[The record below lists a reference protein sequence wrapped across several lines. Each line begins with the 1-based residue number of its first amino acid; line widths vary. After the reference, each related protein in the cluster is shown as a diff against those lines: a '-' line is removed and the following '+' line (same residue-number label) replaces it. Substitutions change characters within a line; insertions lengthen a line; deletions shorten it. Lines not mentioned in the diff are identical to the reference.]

1 MEEIGGWAV
10 LFGKRGPSIDLKRLI
25 YEEHFNS
32 VYRVALY
39 ITHDQVAAEDVAH
52 ETFKVAFERYHELRE
67 PARLGAWLRAI
78 AANLARSS
86 YNSRQRVLPSD
97 PTTIEG
103 REAAGLETDE
113 LLERQGLQAQV
124 RAALQELDKDSLAV
138 LVLKYYDEY
147 EIAEIADLLGVPI
160 GTVKSRLSRARAKL
174 RGILERKGITGQDRP
189 AEMRGATR

>member
-1 MEEIGGWAV
+1 M
-10 LFGKRGPSIDLKRLI
+10 
-25 YEEHFNS
+25 
-32 VYRVALY
+32 
-39 ITHDQVAAEDVAH
+39 
-52 ETFKVAFERYHELRE
+52 AFERYHELRE

-113 LLERQGLQAQV
+113 LLERRGLQAQV

-147 EIAEIADLLGVPI
+147 EIEEIADLLGVPI